1 MAGALSGTQEVRRR
15 MGRYGL
21 SARIV
26 YGTGLFLTISP
37 SERHG
42 CLAIRLSRYRDG
54 DPVFHT
60 DTALAERKWIGVET
74 PSLETHAKADGEE
87 VDLLMPEYDG

>member
-1 MAGALSGTQEVRRR
+1 
-15 MGRYGL
+15 MGRYGF

-54 DPVFHT
+54 DPVFQA
-60 DTALAERKWIGVET
+60 DTALAERKWISVDA
-74 PSLETHAKADGEE
+74 PRLEAHANAEE
-87 VDLLMPEYDG
+87 EEEEEEEDVHMLMPEYDG

>member
-1 MAGALSGTQEVRRR
+1 
-15 MGRYGL
+15 MGRYGF

-54 DPVFHT
+54 DPVFQA
-60 DTALAERKWIGVET
+60 DTALAERKFSVDA
-74 PSLETHAKADGEE
+74 PSLEAHANTEEEEEE
-87 VDLLMPEYDG
+87 VNMLMPEYDG

>member
-1 MAGALSGTQEVRRR
+1 
-15 MGRYGL
+15 MGRYGF

-42 CLAIRLSRYRDG
+42 CLALRLSRYRGG
-54 DPVFHT
+54 DPVFQN
-60 DTALAERKWIGVET
+60 DTAFAERQWISVDA
-74 PSLETHAKADGEE
+74 PSLEAHASTDDEE
-87 VDLLMPEYDG
+87 ITMLLPGYDR